1 MGSNLTRLRLV
12 GLGLLLPA
20 ALAAQADRPGVRLEE
35 AIQMAERV
43 QPAMVQARTGINNAM
58 ARQRVTKGA
67 FLPSLSF
74 STGGSTSFSEGSS
87 RVDQATGQVI
97 SGNTTSTGFNG
108 SLSTGIDLFTG
119 FRRGADRRA
128 ADAQYTAAEA
138 SLTNV
143 TYQQKLATTNQ
154 FYDVVAAEQLLGVR
168 QASLVRA
175 QEQFNVAVTRLRA
188 GAGTTSDS
196 LRSVVTMGQAR
207 LAVITTETQLAS
219 AEANLGRL
227 IGREGRVRAI
237 ADSTLWT
244 NLPVI
249 DTTGLRAEAL
259 NNAPS
264 VQVANANVDAANA
277 SLKAAK
283 SAYFPS
289 LSLSASNSFNAN
301 GRNDYTIFQSR
312 SVGLSLSWNL
322 FNRFSREQSIQTQM
336 SSLENSEASQA
347 EARRQVLANLT
358 VRLAELFAARTRIEI
373 TTASV
378 AAANEDLRVSQ
389 ERYRL
394 GLATIVELLQSQEA
408 LNQADVDAVNARFD
422 YLRAKAQIEALIG
435 RPL

>member
-1 MGSNLTRLRLV
+1 MGSNLIRLRMAA
-12 GLGLLLPA
+12 LGLLLPA
-20 ALAAQADRPGVRLEE
+20 ALAAQAERPGVRLDE

-43 QPAMVQARTGINNAM
+43 QPSMVQARTSINNAM

-74 STGGSTSFSEGSS
+74 STNGNTSFSEGSS
-87 RVDQATGQVI
+87 RVDQASGQVI
-97 SGNTTSTGFNG
+97 SGDTRTTSFGG
-108 SLSTGIDLFTG
+108 SISTGIDLFTG

-128 ADAQYTAAEA
+128 ADAQYDAAEA

-143 TYQQKLATTNQ
+143 TYQQKLTTTNQ

-227 IGREGRVRAI
+227 IGQEGRVRAI
-237 ADSTLWT
+237 SDSTLWT
-244 NLPVI
+244 VLPTI
-249 DTTGLRAEAL
+249 DTTGLRIEAL

-264 VQVANANVDAANA
+264 VQVANANLDAANA

-283 SAYFPS
+283 AAYFPS

-312 SVGLSLSWNL
+312 SVGVSLSWSI

>member
-1 MGSNLTRLRLV
+1 MGSNRHARWFGALA
-12 GLGLLLPA
+12 LLLPA
-20 ALAAQADRPGVRLEE
+20 ALGAQVERPGVRLEE
-35 AIQMAERV
+35 AVQMAERV
-43 QPAMVQARTGINNAM
+43 QPSMVQARTNINNAM
-58 ARQRVTKGA
+58 ARQRVTTGA
-67 FLPSLSF
+67 FLPSLNF
-74 STGGSTSFSEGSS
+74 SSGGNTTFSEGSS
-87 RVDQATGQVI
+87 RVDQASGQVI
-97 SGNTTSTGFNG
+97 SGNTTTTSFNG
-108 SLSTGIDLFTG
+108 SVSTGIDLFTG

-128 ADAQYTAAEA
+128 ANAQYQAAEA

-143 TYQQKLATTNQ
+143 TYQQRLTTTNQ
-154 FYDVVAAEQLLGVR
+154 FYDVVAAEQLLVVR

-237 ADSTLWT
+237 SDSTLWT
-244 NLPVI
+244 VLPDI
-249 DTTGLRAEAL
+249 DTTGLRSEAL

-264 VQVANANVDAANA
+264 VQVAGANLDAANS

-283 SAYFPS
+283 AAYFPS
-289 LSLSASNSFNAN
+289 LSLSANNSFNAN
-301 GRNDYTIFQSR
+301 GRNDYQIFQSR
-312 SVGLSLSWNL
+312 SVGLNLSWSI
-322 FNRFSREQSIQTQM
+322 FNRFTREQSIQTQL
-336 SSLENSEASQA
+336 SSVENSEASAA

-378 AAANEDLRVSQ
+378 AAATEDLRVSQ

-408 LNQADVDAVNARFD
+408 LNQAEVDSVNARFD
-422 YLRAKAQIEALIG
+422 FLRAKAQIEALIG
-435 RPL
+435 RNL

>member
-1 MGSNLTRLRLV
+1 MGSNLSGLRI
-12 GLGLLLPA
+12 GAAALLLPA
-20 ALAAQADRPGVRLEE
+20 ALMAQVDRPGVRLEE
-35 AIQMAERV
+35 AILMAERV
-43 QPAMVQARTGINNAM
+43 QPSMVQARTSINNAM

-74 STGGSTSFSEGSS
+74 STNGNTSFSEGSS
-87 RVDQATGQVI
+87 RVDQASGQVI
-97 SGNTTSTGFNG
+97 SGDTRTTSFGG
-108 SLSTGIDLFTG
+108 SISTGIDLFTG
-119 FRRGADRRA
+119 FRRGADRKA
-128 ADAQYTAAEA
+128 ADAQYQAAEA

-143 TYQQKLATTNQ
+143 TYQQKLTTTNQ

-237 ADSTLWT
+237 SDSSLWT
-244 NLPVI
+244 VLPNI
-249 DTTGLRAEAL
+249 DTTGLRTEAL

-264 VQVANANVDAANA
+264 VQVATANLDAANA

-289 LSLSASNSFNAN
+289 LSLSANNSFNAN
-301 GRNDYTIFQSR
+301 GRNDYAIFQSR
-312 SVGLSLSWNL
+312 SVGLSLSWSI
-322 FNRFSREQSIQTQM
+322 FNRFSREQSIQTQI

-347 EARRQVLANLT
+347 EARRQVLASLT

-373 TTASV
+373 TTSSV

>member
-1 MGSNLTRLRLV
+1 NLATLRIAA
-12 GLGLLLPA
+12 LGMLLPA
-20 ALAAQADRPGVRLEE
+20 ALAAQVERPGVRLEE
-35 AIQMAERV
+35 AILMAERV
-43 QPAMVQARTGINNAM
+43 QPSMVQARTGINNAM
-58 ARQRVTKGA
+58 ARQRVAKGA

-74 STGGSTSFSEGSS
+74 STSGNTSFSEGLS
-87 RVDQATGQVI
+87 RVDQASGQVI
-97 SGNTTSTGFNG
+97 SGNTITTGFNG
-108 SLSTGIDLFTG
+108 SISTGIDLFTG
-119 FRRGADRRA
+119 FRRGADRNA
-128 ADAQYTAAEA
+128 ADAQYEAAEA

-143 TYQQKLATTNQ
+143 TYQQKLTTTNQ

-244 NLPVI
+244 ILPNI
-249 DTTGLRAEAL
+249 DTTGLRIEAL
-259 NNAPS
+259 NKAPS
-264 VQVANANVDAANA
+264 VQVANANLDAASA

-312 SVGLSLSWNL
+312 SLGLSLSWNI
-322 FNRFSREQSIQTQM
+322 FNRFSREQSIQTQI

-347 EARRQVLANLT
+347 EARRQVLASMT

-373 TTASV
+373 TTSSV

>member
-1 MGSNLTRLRLV
+1 MGSNRNAWRFGALA
-12 GLGLLLPA
+12 LLLPA
-20 ALAAQADRPGVRLEE
+20 ALAAQAERPGVRLEE

-43 QPAMVQARTGINNAM
+43 QPSMVQARTSINNAM

-74 STGGSTSFSEGSS
+74 STNGNTSFSEGSS
-87 RVDQATGQVI
+87 RVDQASGQVI
-97 SGNTTSTGFNG
+97 SGDTRTTSFGG
-108 SLSTGIDLFTG
+108 SISTGIDLFTG
-119 FRRGADRRA
+119 FRRGADRKA
-128 ADAQYTAAEA
+128 ADAQYRAAEA

-143 TYQQKLATTNQ
+143 TYQQKLTTTNQ

-168 QASLVRA
+168 QASLTRA

-237 ADSTLWT
+237 SDSTLWT
-244 NLPVI
+244 VLPEI

-259 NNAPS
+259 SNAPS
-264 VQVANANVDAANA
+264 VQVAAANVEAASA

-289 LSLSASNSFNAN
+289 LSLSANNSFNAN

-312 SVGLSLSWNL
+312 SVGLSLSWSI

-435 RPL
+435 RTL

>member
-1 MGSNLTRLRLV
+1 MGSNRNAWRFGALA
-12 GLGLLLPA
+12 LLLPA
-20 ALAAQADRPGVRLEE
+20 ALAAQAERPGVRLEE

-43 QPAMVQARTGINNAM
+43 QPSMVQARTSINNAM

-74 STGGSTSFSEGSS
+74 STNGNTSFSEGSS
-87 RVDQATGQVI
+87 RVDQASGQVI
-97 SGNTTSTGFNG
+97 SGDTRTTSFGG
-108 SLSTGIDLFTG
+108 SISTGIDLFTG
-119 FRRGADRRA
+119 FRRGADRKA
-128 ADAQYTAAEA
+128 ADAQYQAAEA

-143 TYQQKLATTNQ
+143 TYQQKLTTTNQ
-154 FYDVVAAEQLLGVR
+154 FYDVVAAEQLLVVR
-168 QASLVRA
+168 QASLTRA

-244 NLPVI
+244 VLPEI

-264 VQVANANVDAANA
+264 VQVAAANVEAASA

-289 LSLSASNSFNAN
+289 LSLSANNSFNAN

-312 SVGLSLSWNL
+312 SVGLSLSWSI
-322 FNRFSREQSIQTQM
+322 FNRFSREQSIQTQL
-336 SSLENSEASQA
+336 SSLENSEASAA

-435 RPL
+435 RTL

>member
-1 MGSNLTRLRLV
+1 MGSSGSGLRIAAAA
-12 GLGLLLPA
+12 LLLPA
-20 ALAAQADRPGVRLEE
+20 ALMAQAGPTGVRLEE
-35 AIQMAERV
+35 AIVMAERV
-43 QPAMVQARTGINNAM
+43 QPSMVQARTSINNAM

-67 FLPSLSF
+67 FLPSLNF
-74 STGGSTSFSEGSS
+74 STSGNTSFSEGSS
-87 RVDQATGQVI
+87 RVDQASGQVI
-97 SGNTTSTGFNG
+97 SGDTRTTSFGG
-108 SLSTGIDLFTG
+108 SISTGIDLFTG

-128 ADAQYTAAEA
+128 ADAQYQAAEA

-143 TYQQKLATTNQ
+143 TYQQKLTTTNQ
-154 FYDVVAAEQLLGVR
+154 FYDVVAAGQLLGVR

-227 IGREGRVRAI
+227 IGREGRVQAI
-237 ADSTLWT
+237 ADSSLWT
-244 NLPVI
+244 VLPDI
-249 DTTGLRAEAL
+249 DTTGLRIEAL

-264 VQVANANVDAANA
+264 VQVANANLDAANA

-312 SVGLSLSWNL
+312 SVGLSLSWSI
-322 FNRFSREQSIQTQM
+322 FNRFSREQSIQTQL

-435 RPL
+435 RNL

>member
-1 MGSNLTRLRLV
+1 MGSNRNAWRFGALA
-12 GLGLLLPA
+12 LLLPA
-20 ALAAQADRPGVRLEE
+20 ALAAQAERPGVRLEE

-43 QPAMVQARTGINNAM
+43 QPSMVQARTSINNAM

-74 STGGSTSFSEGSS
+74 STNGNTSFSEGSS
-87 RVDQATGQVI
+87 RVDQASGQVI
-97 SGNTTSTGFNG
+97 SGDTRTTSFGG
-108 SLSTGIDLFTG
+108 SISTGIDLFTG
-119 FRRGADRRA
+119 FRRGADRKA
-128 ADAQYTAAEA
+128 ADAQYQAAEA

-143 TYQQKLATTNQ
+143 TYQQKLTTTNQ

-168 QASLVRA
+168 QASLTRA

-237 ADSTLWT
+237 SDSTLWT
-244 NLPVI
+244 VLPEI

-264 VQVANANVDAANA
+264 VQVAAANVEAASA

-289 LSLSASNSFNAN
+289 LSLSANNSFNAN

-312 SVGLSLSWNL
+312 SVGLSLSWSI
-322 FNRFSREQSIQTQM
+322 FNRFSREQSIQTQL
-336 SSLENSEASQA
+336 SSLENSEASAA

-435 RPL
+435 RTL